1 MQAAA
6 SDDDHSVTHSPV
18 ADELPPALETLA
30 DDNPPP
36 TTRPANTMAPAV
48 PWSTKRVPV
57 LATDAA
63 NIQAWLAAVR
73 PIIAFHDASELLT
86 SAVPR
91 TPPGR
96 ALARQVLLFLS
107 QTTEASLSSCL
118 VDNDPAA
125 SWTALLALRPANAK
139 AIESTAATINKVRLT
154 DTTVGDYTR
163 LHRAA
168 HTALHD
174 MDANHYHA
182 AALTQMH
189 RILRGIDDI
198 PELSAVVLQYSK
210 IDDPNNATVTELFA
224 DIQQHA
230 PSHHVALSQAD
241 SVCAVCDRAGHNSTN
256 CRTKALLFKNGR
268 INPAAID
275 ALRHLGHDKR
285 RGQRGGG
292 R

>member
-6 SDDDHSVTHSPV
+6 SDDEFSVTHSPA
-18 ADELPPALETLA
+18 ADEATPALETFA

-57 LATDAA
+57 LATDTA

-86 SAVPR
+86 IEVPR

-107 QTTEASLSSCL
+107 QTTDGSLRSCL

-125 SWTALLALRPANAK
+125 SWTALLALRPDNAK
-139 AIESTAATINKVRLT
+139 AIESTAATINKIRLT
-154 DTTVGDYTR
+154 DTTVRDYTR
-163 LHRAA
+163 LHLAT
-168 HTALHD
+168 HTTLHD

-182 AALTQMH
+182 AVLTHMH

-198 PELSAVVLQYSK
+198 PEMSAVVLQYSK
-210 IDDPNNATVTELFA
+210 IDDPTNATVTELFA
-224 DIQQHA
+224 K
-230 PSHHVALSQAD
+230 S
-241 SVCAVCDRAGHNSTN
+241 NSTP
-256 CRTKALLFKNGR
+256 LLIKSPSLKPTAFVPCATVPVIILPIVAPR
-268 INPAAID
+268 RCYLEQSEIP
-275 ALRHLGHDKR
+275 LGKPLANTGNETVYTVHSR
-285 RGQRGGG
+285 AP
-292 R
+292 

>member
-1 MQAAA
+1 
-6 SDDDHSVTHSPV
+6 
-18 ADELPPALETLA
+18 
-30 DDNPPP
+30 
-36 TTRPANTMAPAV
+36 MAPAV
-48 PWSTKRVPV
+48 PWSKKRVPV

-86 SAVPR
+86 IEVPR

-107 QTTEASLSSCL
+107 QTTDGSLRSCL

-125 SWTALLALRPANAK
+125 SWTALLALRPDNAK
-139 AIESTAATINKVRLT
+139 AIESTATTINKVHLT

-163 LHRAA
+163 LHLAA
-168 HTALHD
+168 HTTLHD

-182 AALTQMH
+182 AVLTHMH

-210 IDDPNNATVTELFA
+210 IDDPTNATVTELFA
-224 DIQQHA
+224 EIQQHA
-230 PSHHVALSQAD
+230 PAHHVAIAQTD
-241 SVCAVCDRAGHNSTN
+241 SVCAVCDRASHNSTY
-256 CRTKALLFKNGR
+256 CGTKALLFGAK
-268 INPAAID
+268 
-275 ALRHLGHDKR
+275 
-285 RGQRGGG
+285 
-292 R
+292 